1 MTATFW
7 TTEKD
12 RQLQRLEA
20 AGLSAAQI
28 ADRIGATRNA
38 VIGRS
43 VRLRGLTFPSQMR
56 RERAA
61 RAARA
66 VRLHQHKV
74 RISAA
79 LAAMR
84 KMLAKGAPRD
94 TAIVAAVKARATYQ
108 AIADELGLTRQR
120 VQQII
125 ARNHGERRSSLWTR
139 KAGDAH
145 RGAVR

>member
-28 ADRIGATRNA
+28 ADRLGATRNA

-43 VRLRGLTFPSQMR
+43 VRLRGLTFPSQIKR
-56 RERAA
+56 QRAQ
-61 RAARA
+61 RA
-66 VRLHQHKV
+66 VRAERLHQHRE
-74 RISAA
+74 RIAA
-79 LAAMR
+79 SLAAMR
-84 KMLAKGAPRD
+84 RMMAKGTPRD
-94 TAIVAAVKARATYQ
+94 TAIVSAVKSRATYQ

-125 ARNHGERRSSLWTR
+125 AKAHSERRPSAWSR

-145 RGAVR
+145 KGAVR

>member
-7 TTEKD
+7 TPEKD

-20 AGLSAAQI
+20 AGHSASQI

-43 VRLRGLTFPSQMR
+43 VRLRGLTFPSQLR

-66 VRLHQHKV
+66 ARLHQHKE
-74 RISAA
+74 RIAAA
-79 LAAMR
+79 LTAMR
-84 KMLAKGAPRD
+84 RLLARGTPRD

-108 AIADELGLTRQR
+108 SIADELGLTRQR

-125 ARNHGERRSSLWTR
+125 ARHAGERRSSAWSR
-139 KAGDAH
+139 KSGDAH
-145 RGAVR
+145 RGAAR

>member
-12 RQLQRLEA
+12 RQLQKLEA
-20 AGLSAAQI
+20 AGHSAAQI
-28 ADRIGATRNA
+28 ADRLGATRNA

-43 VRLRGLTFPSQMR
+43 VRLRQLVFPSQIR
-56 RERAA
+56 RQRAQRAVRAA
-61 RAARA
+61 R
-66 VRLHQHKV
+66 LHEHKE
-74 RISAA
+74 RMSTA
-79 LAAMR
+79 LGAMR
-84 KMLAKGAPRD
+84 RLMAKGTPRD

-125 ARNHGERRSSLWTR
+125 AKSRAERRVSVWSR

-145 RGAVR
+145 KGAAR